1 MTEQNLIST
10 AQAAELSGLSQPQ
23 IQKLCRDGVI
33 PAQKVGSTYVIPAEW
48 AMQFADTVGPGVAA
62 RAAGVSRQTIYTAIA
77 DGTLVTVMGNRIAKP
92 SLAEYIRARLGDS
105 YFNEPYLWG
114 RLYGC
119 MLTAVRKG
127 APELERGFDKQM
139 DNYQRTPWKIF
150 PVLHRLYFMA
160 CRSLSKQD
168 REAAGFLMDVL
179 FAGINYVEDKEKR
192 LDCSQ
197 QSDVCMG
204 IMHGSSRAKHEE
216 NWITARST
224 IR

>member
-1 MTEQNLIST
+1 MTEQTNLIST
-10 AQAAELSGLSQPQ
+10 AQAAEQSGLSQPQ
-23 IQKLCRDGVI
+23 IQKLCRDGAI

-48 AMQFADTVGPGVAA
+48 AAQYVDTISPGAA
-62 RAAGVSRQTIYTAIA
+62 AIAAGVSRQTIYTAI
-77 DGTLVTVMGNRIAKP
+77 DNGTLETVGMGKRIAKY
-92 SLAEYIRARLGDS
+92 SLGDYIRARLGDG

-119 MLTAVRKG
+119 MLSAVRKG

-168 REAAGFLMDVL
+168 REAAEFLMDIL
-179 FAGINYVEDKEKR
+179 FSGINYVEDKEKR

-204 IMHGSSRAKHEE
+204 IMHGSSRAKREE
-216 NWITARST
+216 KTDKSPA
-224 IR
+224 